1 MSSYKETKERV
12 ISELMAEHGWSRAF
26 CVEYIMERRYHGSSH
41 EEAIEQ
47 ANEKFRLA
55 QQEAFANADKGEQK

>member
-26 CVEYIMERRYHGSSH
+26 CVEYIMERRYNQMSH
-41 EEAIEQ
+41 EQ
-47 ANEKFRLA
+47 AYEEVSEKFRLVT
-55 QQEAFANADKGEQK
+55 QTQGEQK